1 MDEYDYSKPLQ
12 GQEKKPFDQHW
23 RKHTMSYVDPKTGK
37 VQSFPSLGIDK
48 FPINNMYYQSTG
60 SGNNLVS
67 IPTETD
73 DSCVKKAIYE
83 LPLRGTT
90 H

>member
-37 VQSFPSLGIDK
+37 VGLLLLCIALLTPGYLLVWK
-48 FPINNMYYQSTG
+48 ETKKG
-60 SGNNLVS
+60 SHEATLEG
-67 IPTETD
+67 
-73 DSCVKKAIYE
+73 
-83 LPLRGTT
+83 GTNA
-90 H
+90 